1 MNVRKRKFFSGIALS
16 LVICLLVSL
25 FPLGGLAVGA
35 SVTDAVYSDF
45 TVTSAVYDSDPGDFT
60 YVMSDRDSGSIE
72 ITGYTGAGG
81 NIVIPDS
88 IDEYPVYAIRSSWDS
103 SISDYVGAFQ
113 ANQDIISVEIPEG
126 VRVIEPNSFKD
137 NHNLTTVKLPS
148 SVGEISTGTFEN
160 NTSLKEVTLP
170 SNLLVISDK
179 AFRGCTSLSSISLP
193 DTLREIYDFAF
204 EDSGLS
210 TISFPSSLDYIGNGA
225 FSFNRNLETVVIP
238 ENVQQV
244 VSGAFSYDYGLRS
257 ISFEGTN
264 TAIGG
269 SADDLNT
276 IPYQATIVG
285 HIGSTAEEYATKNN
299 IPFRDISNPGFIE
312 PDNGDQDPLSRF
324 HRGEDVVVANL
335 FEDPVLA
342 EYFVQWMSES
352 LPTFPMETIVWS
364 GTVNDTIN
372 KRDVEKRMELYFA
385 SFGVFSFG
393 DPDYKGFTSL
403 EGLQIFKDSILS
415 NPNYSSNAAFYLNGN
430 ELTDVDALSFLSE
443 VNLLDLSDNQ
453 LSNIDGLNGLTR
465 VAHLNLSNNQL
476 TDLDGLSNLTT
487 IIEPE
492 SNLNP
497 DSVLDFSRN
506 ELNNILGLS
515 NLTMTEFINGKLI
528 DFRNN
533 DLTNSSV
540 ISLRS
545 LFGVMNPN
553 GRLLFD
559 YNFLNLRSD
568 SEGIQFYNDWLDA
581 SGLASGDP
589 QAKTPQYRYRF
600 DRVDTLKVEHR
611 ETGTDTVLDSEIYS
625 TADNSLQI
633 DDVTVYESKE
643 INGYSLIGDPTQMIK
658 NKDYV
663 YTSELVPMLNL
674 IDSSSGQSLGVEEP
688 SDSTTYTVSD
698 ESILDYDDTDGK
710 LYVVG
715 DGNVTLSIAQ
725 NGVAQGSFPLTFD
738 YHGSK
743 DHPVVFYYQST
754 APANTHTMTILNPLG
769 QGSVFPT
776 VGTHEYPSGETVSL
790 STNNSVPGYEFEKWV
805 IDGEDVYYP
814 NPFALWVD
822 VVMDRNHVAQAVFK
836 STSPAQFTL
845 SVNQIGEGLVSP
857 TGVTNHFPLEPVTLT
872 ASPAAGHRFIKWVV
886 NGVESFTPV
895 MTITM
900 NNNTTATAYFEPL
913 IQYTLSV
920 DHVGEGDVSP
930 ARVSNFYEFQTVN
943 LTANPADGYK
953 FVKWVVNGEE
963 ILTANITITMD
974 RDITAVAYF
983 DLITPTAPNQFI
995 LTVNQIGEGATTP
1008 SSDNEELK
1016 YDKDGEVT
1024 LKADPAEGYV
1034 FVKWIVDGQDYTEAK
1049 ITIKMDKNKTATAYF
1064 EPVTPPPVTKG
1075 ELTVEFRDSVTNE
1088 KIRDDEVLTDLEL
1101 GEHSYIADAVIG
1113 VYELVGEAL
1122 KKVVLTVAEPFQ
1134 KITFSYKAKVI
1145 TSPADEE
1152 DDPVEPPVIN
1162 PPVEDDP
1169 VEQPV
1174 VQEPPTSSVVEE
1186 PADPPVVEVPAEPP
1200 VVEQSEEPIGNEKP
1214 VFEDPNSDQP
1224 VENEPVIIQEP
1235 VSDADSSEDI
1245 PVSNDVSIVEKAP
1258 ELDQVRIVTIDVETD
1273 EVLTEEILRDLPLGK
1288 HGISAPAI
1296 EGYES
1301 LDPSI
1306 QSVTVEAQGRQLVV
1320 EFRYQKL
1327 KQYGTVFGVVL
1338 DKDGNPMKGIQVE
1351 LHSDPRVT
1359 YTNANGEYKFENAE
1373 LGQHTV
1379 ILKNPFT
1386 NEELG
1391 KVEIVV
1397 YQDSEQKNS
1406 RTESLKDASEIRTV
1420 IELNESENTRR
1431 IDFIIEP
1438 VEPKDFIP
1446 QIPQEPEPIE
1456 PKSKLP
1462 IIPIAAT
1469 PILII
1474 AVIIYFRR
1482 KNVVI
1487 YDISDKHANNG
1498 FILRKLRVKAK
1509 QETTIDLY
1517 GLEVSHVRIQ
1527 FKNPAAFQN
1536 VDLFLQHGDNK
1547 RSVSL
1552 QDDQAYFDFDL
1563 TVLKD

>member
-1 MNVRKRKFFSGIALS
+1 MNVRKRKFFSGVALS
-16 LVICLLVSL
+16 LVICLMVSL
-25 FPLGGLAVGA
+25 FPLGVFADSGA
-35 SVTDAVYSDF
+35 SVTDAVYGDSSVTGDVYGDF
-45 TVTSAVYDSDPGDFT
+45 SVTSSVYSDPTDFT

-88 IDEYPVYAIRSSWDS
+88 IDGYPVYAIRSSWDS

-126 VRVIEPNSFKD
+126 VRVIDPNSFKD

-148 SVGEISTGTFEN
+148 TVGEISTGTFEN
-160 NTSLKEVTLP
+160 NTSLKDVTLP

-204 EDSGLS
+204 EDAGLS

-225 FSFNRNLETVVIP
+225 FSFNRNLETVIIP

-285 HIGSTAEEYATKNN
+285 HIGSTAEEYATNNN

-372 KRDVEKRMELYFA
+372 KRDVEKRMELYYA

-465 VAHLNLSNNQL
+465 VAHLDLSNNQL
-476 TDLDGLSNLTT
+476 TNLDGLSNLTT

-497 DSVLDFSRN
+497 DSVLDFSHN
-506 ELNNILGLS
+506 QLNNILGLS

-545 LFGVMNPN
+545 LFGVLNPN
-553 GRLLFD
+553 GRMLFD

-568 SEGIQFYNDWLDA
+568 SEGIQFYNDWLDV

-643 INGYSLIGDPTQMIK
+643 IDGYSLVGDPTQMIT

-663 YTSELVPMLNL
+663 YTSELVPLLNL

-688 SDSTTYTVSD
+688 SNSTTYTVSD
-698 ESILDYDDTDGK
+698 ESILDYDETDGK

-715 DGNVTLSIAQ
+715 DGNVTLNIAL
-725 NGVAQGSFPLTFD
+725 NGVLQGSFPLTFD

-754 APANTHTMTILNPLG
+754 APANTHTLTILNPLG

-805 IDGEDVYYP
+805 IDGEDIYYP

-822 VVMDRNHVAQAVFK
+822 VVMDRDHVAQAVFK
-836 STSPAQFTL
+836 PTSPAQFTL
-845 SVNQIGEGLVSP
+845 TINQIGEGLVSP
-857 TGVTNHFPLEPVTLT
+857 AGVTNHFPLEPVTLT
-872 ASPAAGHRFIKWVV
+872 ASPASGHRFVKWVV
-886 NGVESFTPV
+886 NGIESFAPV

-930 ARVSNFYEFQTVN
+930 AGVSKFYELQTVN

-953 FVKWVVNGEE
+953 FVKWVVDGQEFHE
-963 ILTANITITMD
+963 ADVTILM
-974 RDITAVAYF
+974 
-983 DLITPTAPNQFI
+983 
-995 LTVNQIGEGATTP
+995 
-1008 SSDNEELK
+1008 
-1016 YDKDGEVT
+1016 DKD
-1024 LKADPAEGYV
+1024 
-1034 FVKWIVDGQDYTEAK
+1034 
-1049 ITIKMDKNKTATAYF
+1049 KTATAYF
-1064 EPVTPPPVTKG
+1064 EPVTSPPVTKG
-1075 ELTVEFRDSVTNE
+1075 EITVEFRNAESSE

-1122 KKVVLTVAEPFQ
+1122 KKVVLTVAEPIQ
-1134 KITFSYKAKVI
+1134 KITYFYKEKVI
-1145 TSPADEE
+1145 TPPADEN

-1162 PPVEDDP
+1162 PPVEDEP
-1169 VEQPV
+1169 VEPPV
-1174 VQEPPTSSVVEE
+1174 VQEPPTPPVVEE

-1200 VVEQSEEPIGNEKP
+1200 VVEQPEEPISNEKP
-1214 VFEDPNSDQP
+1214 VVEDPIADEP
-1224 VENEPVIIQEP
+1224 VENEPVIVQEP
-1235 VSDADSSEDI
+1235 VSDEGSSEDVQ
-1245 PVSNDVSIVEKAP
+1245 VSNDVSKVEKAP
-1258 ELDQVRIVTIDVETD
+1258 KLDQVRIVAIDVETD

-1288 HGISAPAI
+1288 HEISAPAI
-1296 EGYES
+1296 EGYTPLE
-1301 LDPSI
+1301 PSV
-1306 QSVTVEAQGRQLVV
+1306 QSVMIEQKDRQLVI
-1320 EFRYQKL
+1320 EFKYREQ
-1327 KQYGTVFGVVL
+1327 KQYGVVFGVVT
-1338 DKDGNPMKGIQVE
+1338 DANGNPMKGIQVE
-1351 LHSDPRVT
+1351 LHSNPRVT
-1359 YTNANGEYKFENAE
+1359 YTDQNGKYRFEDVE

-1379 ILKNPFT
+1379 ILKNPLT
-1386 NEELG
+1386 HEELG
-1391 KVEIVV
+1391 KIEIVV
-1397 YQDSEQKNS
+1397 YQDGQQASSK
-1406 RTESLKDASEIRTV
+1406 TESLKDTNEIKTVVELSESQSV
-1420 IELNESENTRR
+1420 QR

-1438 VEPKDFIP
+1438 LVTNGVVIP
-1446 QIPQEPEPIE
+1446 QIPQEPEPVK
-1456 PKSKLP
+1456 PRSKLP
-1462 IIPIAAT
+1462 IIPIAVT

-1487 YDISDKHANNG
+1487 YDISDSHTYKG
-1498 FILRKLRVKAK
+1498 LIFKKLRVKAMP
-1509 QETTIDLY
+1509 ETTIDLS
-1517 GLEVSHVRIQ
+1517 GIEVSHIRVQ
-1527 FKNPAAFQN
+1527 FKNPAAFRN
-1536 VDLFLQHGDNK
+1536 VDLFLQYGESK
-1547 RSVSL
+1547 LPVSL
-1552 QDDQAYFDFDL
+1552 PEDQAYINI
-1563 TVLKD
+1563 TISKD